1 MTLPNA
7 DTVGNMSDSWQ
18 MRALASDLLCAMGVN
33 EIKTYSFSNDR
44 ILDGIGIEEDSW
56 ERNLVRIINPM
67 GEETSAMRTLLTP
80 GMLEVLGR
88 NYARN
93 VEKVRAYEIGLTYMN
108 NLIDDKALPLESYNL
123 SIGLYGKDED
133 FFTLKGMVEIL
144 LERLGIK
151 DVRFVAE
158 SEYRVY
164 HPGRCARI
172 VTRDLNGEDAELGI
186 MGEIHPDVSEN
197 YGIGTRAYACEL
209 FFDLI
214 TELSDKEIQYRQ
226 LPKYP
231 STSRDMALLV
241 DEDVQVGDME
251 AVIRSAELKFWTA

>member
-1 MTLPNA
+1 
-7 DTVGNMSDSWQ
+7 
-18 MRALASDLLCAMGVN
+18 MRYGVN

-133 FFTLKGMVEIL
+133 FFTLKGMVNPAGKTGHQRCEICRRIRVQSISPGQMRPHCNKRF
-144 LERLGIK
+144 ER
-151 DVRFVAE
+151 
-158 SEYRVY
+158 
-164 HPGRCARI
+164 
-172 VTRDLNGEDAELGI
+172 
-186 MGEIHPDVSEN
+186 
-197 YGIGTRAYACEL
+197 
-209 FFDLI
+209 
-214 TELSDKEIQYRQ
+214 
-226 LPKYP
+226 
-231 STSRDMALLV
+231 
-241 DEDVQVGDME
+241 
-251 AVIRSAELKFWTA
+251 